1 MFLEGIKLFCFG
13 ASYSVA
19 LASEAAG
26 GLVSAKWRR
35 TISLGFALAGV
46 AAQTMYLGQRALLAK
61 ICPLTTSY
69 DSLLVLSW
77 VLAVTYLSLHW
88 YYPRVTV
95 GLFALPLIL
104 GLIFLAAFL
113 GDSGRRVL
121 EGWARIWGPIHGL
134 LLAVGAVAVFV
145 GFVAGVMYLV
155 QRYRLKAKHLPN
167 ELVDLPSLELLE
179 RINLQGIT
187 LAFPLLTVGLIIGL
201 LLALEQRHAD
211 PNIRLLDPKVIFGFL
226 AWLAFA
232 FLLKVRS
239 KPEFRGRKVALFTIM
254 GFCLMLFTMV
264 GVDLLLPS
272 WHRAVSGEGEKGV
285 GSTDFSFG
293 RGAEDIS

>member
-26 GLVSAKWRR
+26 GLVSVKWRR
-35 TISLGFALAGV
+35 TLSLGFASAGV
-46 AAQTMYLGQRALLAK
+46 VAQTIFLAYRATEAK
-61 ICPLTTSY
+61 ICPLTTIY

-104 GLIFLAAFL
+104 GLILLAAFL
-113 GDSGRRVL
+113 GDAGRRRL

-134 LLAVGAVAVFV
+134 LLAVGAIAVFV

-155 QRYRLKAKHLPN
+155 QRYRLKAKHLPS

-179 RINLQGIT
+179 RVNLQGII
-187 LAFPLLTVGLIIGL
+187 LAFPLLTAGLVIGL
-201 LLALEQRHAD
+201 LLALEQRHAGD
-211 PNIRLLDPKVIFGFL
+211 ANIRLLDPKVICGFVV
-226 AWLAFA
+226 WIAFA

-239 KPEFRGRKVALFTIM
+239 RPEFRGRKVALLTIM

-264 GVDLLLPS
+264 GVELLKIPS
-272 WHRAVSGEGEKGV
+272 WHRAVT
-285 GSTDFSFG
+285 GS
-293 RGAEDIS
+293 AL